1 MSNAEKLEIQ
11 IGDKKISIA
20 VGEVARQAAG
30 SAFVQMGE
38 SVVLVA
44 AAHGTKPRED
54 RDFFPL
60 TVDYRERTYSAGRI
74 PGGFFKREGKARD
87 NEVLTSRIIDRSVR
101 PLFPENLRLEVQVS
115 AIAMSHDGLH
125 DLDILSVLGASV
137 SLGLSAL
144 PWNGPIGAIRIGR
157 VDERFILNPN
167 LDEQDRST

>member
-11 IGDKKISIA
+11 IGDKKISIE
-20 VGEVARQAAG
+20 VGEVARQAAA
-30 SAFVQMGE
+30 SAFVRMGE

-125 DLDILSVLGASV
+125 DLDIFRCWARPCRWACRPPRGTAP
-137 SLGLSAL
+137 SA
-144 PWNGPIGAIRIGR
+144 PFGSAGWTSG
-157 VDERFILNPN
+157 
-167 LDEQDRST
+167 SC